1 MTYDP
6 HKSTTEVRQG
16 DGRRSN
22 FRVLLLATGGAILAL
37 AIIVAAYFIFAPSP
51 PPLQ

>member
-16 DGRRSN
+16 DSRRGN
-22 FRVLLLATGGAILAL
+22 FRVLLLATGGGIVAL
-37 AIIVAAYFIFAPSP
+37 AIVVIAYFIFAPSP